1 MTKSSEYPTTINT
14 ASPDEGTHAAA
25 LMHLQ
30 RTLRRAFHLLI
41 IEGDSHTELQELP
54 LMQLKCI
61 HKVFEED
68 QLRVLDLAQRL
79 NSSLPSVSRL
89 VERLVKSGF
98 LLRKIDDK
106 DRRAVRLSLTLKA
119 RMLLEARQVVR
130 NARFARLVGALPTDN
145 VAQISNSL
153 ESLIDLAERNR
164 PAVVPNAD

>member
-1 MTKSSEYPTTINT
+1 
-14 ASPDEGTHAAA
+14 
-25 LMHLQ
+25 
-30 RTLRRAFHLLI
+30 
-41 IEGDSHTELQELP
+41 
-54 LMQLKCI
+54 MQLKCI